1 MTAGET
7 STMTRT
13 PPHRTTIAKGLAA
26 GIGLALVANIAVFVI
41 GSVGAPLRVVATDTA
56 PG

>member
-41 GSVGAPLRVVATDTA
+41 GSVGAPLQVVATDTA